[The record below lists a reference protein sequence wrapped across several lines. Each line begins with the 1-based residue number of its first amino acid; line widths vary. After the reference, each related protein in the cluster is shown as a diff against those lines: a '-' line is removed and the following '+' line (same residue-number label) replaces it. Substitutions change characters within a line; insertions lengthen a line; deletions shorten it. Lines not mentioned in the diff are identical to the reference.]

1 MPFQKLVLKL
11 KGADEAKARG
21 TEQASEMVELMSE
34 NWEQLQEKFRGQTE
48 AEKGDM
54 MDHFNSTIE
63 NLGDTLFGDDS
74 NINDFKQFVS
84 GLEDEEEQ
92 DFMTAIK
99 EALLIESD

>member
-1 MPFQKLVLKL
+1 
-11 KGADEAKARG
+11 
-21 TEQASEMVELMSE
+21 MVELMSE